1 MVPYQEITEG
11 MDFTDP
17 MIKAGFRNGDI
28 LLQINDEDIDPRVA
42 STGWD
47 MIQPGAKVTVLR
59 NHTDSVVL
67 YPDNELLMALVEN
80 NTPYMTMRV
89 PVYIDNISS
98 NDGAA
103 KAGLLSGDR
112 ILSVASDSTPRSL
125 NFSLLLKNT
134 RKDRRHAHPSRRR
147 RHDSARRGELR
158 RQDRHSAH
166 LASED
171 L

>member
-1 MVPYQEITEG
+1 
-11 MDFTDP
+11 
-17 MIKAGFRNGDI
+17 
-28 LLQINDEDIDPRVA
+28 
-42 STGWD
+42 

-134 RKDRRHAHPSRRR
+134 RERP
-147 RHDSARRGELR
+147 
-158 RQDRHSAH
+158 
-166 LASED
+166 
-171 L
+171 